1 MIKYNSFSVD
11 ENLLDYHHGRKDK
24 TAYFSM
30 TPNVVKA
37 NEKTRFVVKSL
48 FPQLSLSGTYAVFVS
63 PYSEF
68 DYKPFNLSR
77 DFIFNVDAHEG
88 VLEFEYTFDKEQLY
102 RVIVGEQRGGDVYI
116 LTRSD
121 VYALESDLYDLK
133 PLRGDLHC
141 HTVFSDGF
149 ETPDMV
155 VKAAKKHGFD
165 FIAVTDHNS
174 YEGSVQAAS
183 LNDSDITVIHG
194 EEYSSNFT
202 NMHIISLGAKQPL
215 PEEKYNIIPDG
226 SNPKSSVEYIRG
238 LLADIKENGGL
249 SIMCHPFWKPLST
262 EKRMDVPLST
272 VRELLVEN
280 EFDAMEIV
288 SGSLDG
294 DLMTTLLQHNMA
306 IEYGATPDKIAYI
319 GITDSH
325 TYSTDPICGKHFTI
339 VFCHSNSEEDILEA
353 IKAKRS
359 VAVQLVDK
367 NNAMCFGQLR
377 YCMYAN
383 YLLKYLYKVI
393 E

>member
-1 MIKYNSFSVD
+1 MIKYNDFSVD

-30 TPNVVKA
+30 TPNVVKV
-37 NEKTRFVVKSL
+37 NEKTKFIVKSV

-77 DFIFNVDAHEG
+77 DFIFSVDAHEG
-88 VLEFEYTFDKEQLY
+88 VLEFEYTFNKEQLF

-174 YEGSVQAAS
+174 YEGSVQAA
-183 LNDSDITVIHG
+183 LFNDSDITVIHG

-215 PEEKYNIIPDG
+215 PEEKYNVVPDSG
-226 SNPKSSVEYIRG
+226 NVKSSVEYIRG

-272 VRELLVEN
+272 VRELLAEN

-325 TYSTDPICGKHFTI
+325 MYSTDPICGKHFTI
-339 VFCHSNSEEDILEA
+339 VFCNSNSEEDILEA

-377 YCMYAN
+377 FCMYAN
-383 YLLKYLYKVI
+383 YLLKYFYKVI